1 DRARLDELKTNR
13 ARARLIIVIADEQR
27 ERWASDVRRYQGAFL
42 GSSAIWAHEG
52 HVFRGELLRH
62 LLEGVI
68 HDYPVHQALKAATR
82 QLPLPVLFDPP
93 LLLSDHVANQNL
105 RLRDAA
111 LKMYEQVLDVRDRYD
126 FGSMDPFRRT
136 VDTHLLD
143 DSQLDAIDAVAKI
156 GRDMMSN
163 LDHYVFQWADFTQE
177 TAGLAP
183 RAAARRRMAA
193 VNRGR
198 AQATAAIA
206 KALPERLQ
214 GRIKLLQDRRV
225 NLILLRRAVDPP
237 QSFCVAKNQCLLQG
251 APYRLR

>member
-1 DRARLDELKTNR
+1 EAPWYTEDVPEYGMVLDSLHASPRGQAPVADVLVCDRARLDQLKTNR

-27 ERWASDVRRYQGAFL
+27 ERWASDVRRYQGAFH

-136 VDTHLLD
+136 V
-143 DSQLDAIDAVAKI
+143 
-156 GRDMMSN
+156 
-163 LDHYVFQWADFTQE
+163 
-177 TAGLAP
+177 
-183 RAAARRRMAA
+183 
-193 VNRGR
+193 
-198 AQATAAIA
+198 
-206 KALPERLQ
+206 
-214 GRIKLLQDRRV
+214 
-225 NLILLRRAVDPP
+225 
-237 QSFCVAKNQCLLQG
+237 
-251 APYRLR
+251 